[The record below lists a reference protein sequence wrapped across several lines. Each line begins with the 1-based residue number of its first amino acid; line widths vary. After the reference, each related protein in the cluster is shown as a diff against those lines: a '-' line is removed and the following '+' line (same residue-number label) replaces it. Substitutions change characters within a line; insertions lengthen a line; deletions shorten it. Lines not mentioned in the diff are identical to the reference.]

1 MNQRLLSLLALT
13 LAVGCSPDGPTAP
26 NQPASAAL
34 PGLLASAHAPSGGN
48 AGVTPPCQTV
58 RGSITAQLVPGQ
70 AAAGTIDGDL
80 QGTITTVLT
89 PDPVGATDQFTT
101 GTVSHLTGYQ
111 TVEVAASSIP
121 QLVGRTLVWTL
132 ESRSMSPPPIVHTS
146 NTLRIT
152 EGATGNLVSHGIIDL
167 TTLTTHFD
175 YEGVICP

>member
-1 MNQRLLSLLALT
+1 MNKCLLSLVAFGF
-13 LAVGCSPDGPTAP
+13 AVGCSPEASTAP
-26 NQPASAAL
+26 SQPRSDL
-34 PGLLASAHAPSGGN
+34 SPTLLASANAAAA
-48 AGVTPPCQTV
+48 AGVVPPCGTV
-58 RGSITAQLVPGQ
+58 RGTITAQLVPGQ

-80 QGTITTVLT
+80 QGSITTVLT
-89 PDPVGATDQFTT
+89 PDPVGATSQFLT

-146 NTLRIT
+146 NTLRVT
-152 EGATGNLVSHGIIDL
+152 EGGTGNLVSHGIIDL